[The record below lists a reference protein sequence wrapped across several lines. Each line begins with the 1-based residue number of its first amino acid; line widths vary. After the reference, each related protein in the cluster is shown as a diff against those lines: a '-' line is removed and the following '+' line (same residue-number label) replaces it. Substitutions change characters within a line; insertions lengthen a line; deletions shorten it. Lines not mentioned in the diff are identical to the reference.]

1 MCKTAWIVITE
12 KDLISYNCYNFLT
25 LANYMFKFFNKTK
38 KAAKSKTKNKKA
50 DASLK
55 KSSTSSQKSKISPDQ
70 SMNLAA
76 EKLESTI
83 RNLNARGTA
92 NYQPTPADKQKLIN
106 QAIAT
111 QKTQSKLL
119 DGLDDDT
126 RRRLKTL
133 AIEFMVFNKGK

>member
-1 MCKTAWIVITE
+1 MITE

-25 LANYMFKFFNKTK
+25 LANYMFNFFNKAK
-38 KAAKSKTKNKKA
+38 KASKSKTKNKKA

-55 KSSTSSQKSKISPDQ
+55 KRSTSSQKSKISADQ

-92 NYQPTPADKQKLIN
+92 NHQPTPADKRKLIN
-106 QAIAT
+106 QALAI

>member
-1 MCKTAWIVITE
+1 
-12 KDLISYNCYNFLT
+12 
-25 LANYMFKFFNKTK
+25 MFNFFNKTK
-38 KAAKSKTKNKKA
+38 KTAKSKTKNKKA

-83 RNLNARGTA
+83 RNLNARGKA
-92 NYQPTPADKQKLIN
+92 NYQPIPADKQKLIN
-106 QAIAT
+106 QAIAI

-133 AIEFMVFNKGK
+133 AFEFMVFNKGK

>member
-1 MCKTAWIVITE
+1 
-12 KDLISYNCYNFLT
+12 
-25 LANYMFKFFNKTK
+25 MFNFFNKNK
-38 KAAKSKTKNKKA
+38 KAAKSETKSKKA
-50 DASLK
+50 VARLK
-55 KSSTSSQKSKISPDQ
+55 KGSISGQKSKVSPDQ

-92 NYQPTPADKQKLIN
+92 NYQPAPADKQKLIN
-106 QAIAT
+106 QAIAI
-111 QKTQSKLL
+111 QKTQTKLL

-133 AIEFMVFNKGK
+133 ALEFMVLNKGK

>member
-1 MCKTAWIVITE
+1 
-12 KDLISYNCYNFLT
+12 
-25 LANYMFKFFNKTK
+25 MFNFFNKTK
-38 KAAKSKTKNKKA
+38 KTAKSKTKNKKA
-50 DASLK
+50 VASLN
-55 KSSTSSQKSKISPDQ
+55 KSSTSGQKSKVSPDQ

-92 NYQPTPADKQKLIN
+92 NYQPTPADKRKLIN
-106 QAIAT
+106 KALAI

-133 AIEFMVFNKGK
+133 AIELMVFNKGK

>member
-1 MCKTAWIVITE
+1 VITE

-25 LANYMFKFFNKTK
+25 LANYMFKFFNKAK
-38 KAAKSKTKNKKA
+38 KASKSKTKNKKA

-55 KSSTSSQKSKISPDQ
+55 KRSTSSQKSKISADQ

-92 NYQPTPADKQKLIN
+92 NHQPTPADKRKLIN
-106 QAIAT
+106 QALAI

>member
-1 MCKTAWIVITE
+1 MITE

-25 LANYMFKFFNKTK
+25 LANYMFNFFNKTK

-55 KSSTSSQKSKISPDQ
+55 KRSTSSQKSKISPDQ

-106 QAIAT
+106 QAIAI

>member
-1 MCKTAWIVITE
+1 
-12 KDLISYNCYNFLT
+12 
-25 LANYMFKFFNKTK
+25 MFNFFNKTK
-38 KAAKSKTKNKKA
+38 KAAKSKTRIKKA
-50 DASLK
+50 VASLK
-55 KSSTSSQKSKISPDQ
+55 KSSTSGQKSKVSPDQ
-70 SMNLAA
+70 NMNLAS

-83 RNLNARGTA
+83 RNLNARGKA
-92 NYQPTPADKQKLIN
+92 NYQRIPADKQKLIN
-106 QAIAT
+106 QAIAI

>member
-1 MCKTAWIVITE
+1 MF
-12 KDLISYNCYNFLT
+12 NFFT
-25 LANYMFKFFNKTK
+25 KSK
-38 KAAKSKTKNKKA
+38 KAAKSKTKNKKV

-55 KSSTSSQKSKISPDQ
+55 KSSTSSQKSKISADQ

>member
-1 MCKTAWIVITE
+1 MITE
-12 KDLISYNCYNFLT
+12 KDLISYNCYNFSLWQT
-25 LANYMFKFFNKTK
+25 IMFKFFNKTK
-38 KAAKSKTKNKKA
+38 KTAKPKTNNKKA
-50 DASLK
+50 AAGLK
-55 KSSTSSQKSKISPDQ
+55 KSSTSSQKSKISADQ

-92 NYQPTPADKQKLIN
+92 NHQPTPADKRKLIN
-106 QAIAT
+106 QALAI

>member
-1 MCKTAWIVITE
+1 
-12 KDLISYNCYNFLT
+12 
-25 LANYMFKFFNKTK
+25 MFNIFKKTK
-38 KAAKSKTKNKKA
+38 KTAKSKTKIKKA
-50 DASLK
+50 VASLK
-55 KSSTSSQKSKISPDQ
+55 KSSTSSQKSQKSPDQ
-70 SMNLAA
+70 NMNLAA

-106 QAIAT
+106 QAIAI

-133 AIEFMVFNKGK
+133 AIELMVFNKGK

>member
-1 MCKTAWIVITE
+1 MITE
-12 KDLISYNCYNFLT
+12 KDLIGYNRYNFFT
-25 LANYMFKFFNKTK
+25 LANYMFNFFNKTK
-38 KAAKSKTKNKKA
+38 KTAKSKTKNKKA
-50 DASLK
+50 DTSLK
-55 KSSTSSQKSKISPDQ
+55 KSSTSGQKSKVSPDQ

-92 NYQPTPADKQKLIN
+92 NYQPTPADKRKLIN
-106 QAIAT
+106 KALAI

-133 AIEFMVFNKGK
+133 AIEFMVFKKGK

>member
-1 MCKTAWIVITE
+1 
-12 KDLISYNCYNFLT
+12 
-25 LANYMFKFFNKTK
+25 MFNLFNKTK
-38 KAAKSKTKNKKA
+38 KAAKSKTKKKKA

-55 KSSTSSQKSKISPDQ
+55 KSSTSSQKSKVSPDQ
-70 SMNLAA
+70 NMNLAA

-92 NYQPTPADKQKLIN
+92 NYQPIPADKQKLIN

-133 AIEFMVFNKGK
+133 AIEFMVLNKGK

>member
-1 MCKTAWIVITE
+1 MF
-12 KDLISYNCYNFLT
+12 NFL
-25 LANYMFKFFNKTK
+25 KKPKKT
-38 KAAKSKTKNKKA
+38 AKSKTENKKA
-50 DASLK
+50 DARPK
-55 KSSTSSQKSKISPDQ
+55 RGSTSSQKSKFSPDQ

-92 NYQPTPADKQKLIN
+92 NYQPTPVDKQKLIN
-106 QAIAT
+106 KAIAI

-119 DGLDDDT
+119 DNLDDDT

-133 AIEFMVFNKGK
+133 AIEFMVFNKEK

>member
-1 MCKTAWIVITE
+1 
-12 KDLISYNCYNFLT
+12 
-25 LANYMFKFFNKTK
+25 MFNFFNKTK
-38 KAAKSKTKNKKA
+38 KTAKSKTKKKKA

-55 KSSTSSQKSKISPDQ
+55 KSSTSSQKSKISADQ

-92 NYQPTPADKQKLIN
+92 NYQPTPADKRKLIN
-106 QAIAT
+106 KALAI

>member
-1 MCKTAWIVITE
+1 MCKTAWKVITE

-25 LANYMFKFFNKTK
+25 LANYMFNFFNKTK

-55 KSSTSSQKSKISPDQ
+55 KSSTSGQKSKVSPDQ

>member
-1 MCKTAWIVITE
+1 MITE
-12 KDLISYNCYNFLT
+12 KDLISYNCYNFLN

-38 KAAKSKTKNKKA
+38 KAAKSKTKNKKT

-55 KSSTSSQKSKISPDQ
+55 KRSTSSQKSKLSADQ

-92 NYQPTPADKQKLIN
+92 NYQPTPADKRKLIN
-106 QAIAT
+106 QALAI

>member
-1 MCKTAWIVITE
+1 
-12 KDLISYNCYNFLT
+12 
-25 LANYMFKFFNKTK
+25 MFKFFNKTK
-38 KAAKSKTKNKKA
+38 KAAKSKTKDKKA
-50 DASLK
+50 DASSK
-55 KSSTSSQKSKISPDQ
+55 KSSTSSKKSKFSPDQ

-76 EKLESTI
+76 EKLEATI

-92 NYQPTPADKQKLIN
+92 NYQPTSVDKQKLIN
-106 QAIAT
+106 QAIAI

>member
-1 MCKTAWIVITE
+1 
-12 KDLISYNCYNFLT
+12 
-25 LANYMFKFFNKTK
+25 MFNFFNKTK

-55 KSSTSSQKSKISPDQ
+55 KSSTSGQKSKVSPDQ